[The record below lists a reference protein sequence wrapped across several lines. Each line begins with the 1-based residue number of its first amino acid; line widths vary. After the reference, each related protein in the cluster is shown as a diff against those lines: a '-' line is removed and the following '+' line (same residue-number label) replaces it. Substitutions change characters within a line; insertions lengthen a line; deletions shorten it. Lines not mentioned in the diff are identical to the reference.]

1 MDRTETTAA
10 FKRFSSSPRLDE
22 PRFRYA
28 HDARFTGFVKLLSD
42 MLPDAITP
50 AAYCEL
56 CEDLLS
62 LGIAPDDR
70 GTKEVESLVT
80 RLVVHMQGC
89 PPATPKLFSDR
100 FTNAAI
106 TQFATR
112 YLRRRRP

>member
-28 HDARFTGFVKLLSD
+28 QDARFTGFVKLLAD
-42 MLPDAITP
+42 MLPEAITP
-50 AAYCEL
+50 AAYCDL

-62 LGIAPDDR
+62 LGIPSADR
-70 GTKEVESLVT
+70 GSTEVESLVT

-89 PPATPKLFSDR
+89 PPTTPKLFSDR

-112 YLRRRRP
+112 YLRRRRS